1 MFDQA
6 QRHGY
11 RNTSNIQR
19 CKNICSTNTNIFR
32 RYKFQLALKVPADVH
47 VIFLNVLK
55 QLFFHVRPVSCIPP
69 HRLTPKSQHT
79 ITLIT
84 AQLITPLHH
93 TNLSPHSLSP
103 YFSHPTHTT
112 SSHHHF
118 ITPTYPYHHTASLAR
133 AGAVHRASWRS
144 CCARGRHWPAAGCC
158 VAGAVHRAFWR
169 SCWGCGRRWPVAG
182 CHVAGA
188 VHRAFW
194 RSCCA
199 RGRRWPAAG

>member
-11 RNTSNIQR
+11 RNTSNIQS

-55 QLFFHVRPVSCIPP
+55 RLFFHVRPVSCIPP

-118 ITPTYPYHHTASLAR
+118 ITPTYPYHHTASHPTSHIQLKPLHHTTTSSRQLINITTHHAT
-133 AGAVHRASWRS
+133 S
-144 CCARGRHWPAAGCC
+144 PPD
-158 VAGAVHRAFWR
+158 F
-169 SCWGCGRRWPVAG
+169 
-182 CHVAGA
+182 
-188 VHRAFW
+188 F
-194 RSCCA
+194 
-199 RGRRWPAAG
+199 